1 MKLKRIGLTAAVV
14 LLFVI
19 SILLFLMREP
29 DLSGYHSLL
38 NPRTTILPDQKVVV
52 VEARGDPN
60 VVGREVM
67 GLLFRTYFSIQGVP
81 KGSTQPAPR
90 ARWEN
95 SHDLPKA
102 EWIGRYAMPV
112 PDQVAILPK
121 RKDDSGLKVELGTW
135 EYGRVAE
142 ILHMGPYDKEE
153 PAITKLKQY
162 IQDNGDEIV
171 GDHEEE
177 YLRGPGMFLKGDP
190 AKYYTIIRYRIKRR
204 TSS

>member
-1 MKLKRIGLTAAVV
+1 MTLKRTGLTAAVV
-14 LLFVI
+14 LLIGI
-19 SILLFLMREP
+19 SIVLPLMREP

-38 NPRTTILPDQKVVV
+38 SPRTTILPDQKVVV

-60 VVGREVM
+60 VVGREAM
-67 GLLFRTYFSIQGVP
+67 RLLFRLYFSIPGVP
-81 KGSTQPAPR
+81 KGSKQPAPR
-90 ARWEN
+90 ARWEK
-95 SHDLPKA
+95 SLKLPKA

-112 PDQVAILPK
+112 PDQTAILPK
-121 RKDDSGLKVELGTW
+121 RRDDAGLKVELVTW

-142 ILHMGPYDKEE
+142 ILHIGPYDKEE

-177 YLRGPGMFLKGDP
+177 YLRGPGMFFKGDP
-190 AKYYTIIRYRIKRR
+190 AKYHTIIRYRIKR
-204 TSS
+204 SSSS